1 MDCSPP
7 GSSVYGIFQAR
18 ILEWIAIPSPVNLSD
33 SGIKPRSPVLQ
44 ADCLLSEPPG
54 SFHFFF
60 FLVSVLAIYCC
71 CDKGTSQAALVI
83 KNPLANA
90 GDLRD
95 LDSIPGLGR
104 CPAEGNGNQLWY
116 SCLENSTDRGS
127 WQAIVH
133 GAAKS
138 QTQLNDQAH
147 ILFLRDYGPFWRRR
161 WHPTPVLLP
170 GKSHGWRSL
179 VGCSPWGR

>member
-1 MDCSPP
+1 MQKLSTWYRKKWKWKSRLILCDPMDCSPP

-104 CPAEGNGNQLWY
+104 CPGEGNGNPFQY
-116 SCLENSTDRGS
+116 FCLENPMDRGAWWAS
-127 WQAIVH
+127 VH
-133 GAAKS
+133 RVTHS
-138 QTQLNDQAH
+138 CTQLKRLSTHTVTKCHTLSN
-147 ILFLRDYGPFWRRR
+147 
-161 WHPTPVLLP
+161 
-170 GKSHGWRSL
+170 
-179 VGCSPWGR
+179 